1 MNLLK
6 YQYQNVLFVMQHKV
20 YFLQIV
26 MWMKSMG
33 LLKLISAGFA
43 TAIFMLIYNDMW
55 LNGEQNE
62 GEEEEEERE
71 VGKNTTNL
79 TFFCTD
85 IQIKLW
91 DIIIISV

>member
-1 MNLLK
+1 
-6 YQYQNVLFVMQHKV
+6 
-20 YFLQIV
+20 
-26 MWMKSMG
+26 
-33 LLKLISAGFA
+33 
-43 TAIFMLIYNDMW
+43 